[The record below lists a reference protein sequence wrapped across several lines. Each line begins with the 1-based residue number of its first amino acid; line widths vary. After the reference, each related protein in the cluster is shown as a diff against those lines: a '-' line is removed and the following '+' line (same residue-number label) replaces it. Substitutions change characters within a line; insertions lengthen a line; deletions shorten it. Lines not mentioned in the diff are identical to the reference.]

1 MGFSAFGS
9 GRPII
14 WKRIAWF
21 VALMTVVTLTLTA
34 MERTEPGASAAAE
47 PTAVD
52 SPIGI
57 AHTSANNTS
66 SVSNSSDGT
75 ATIRTGDATATGTQS
90 NTNIVQRADVDAFR
104 GFVFINQN
112 ARVSISGTAVANT
125 GGNTAIG
132 NNSTNTATSNSSS
145 SAS

>member
-1 MGFSAFGS
+1 MAFSAFGS
-9 GRPII
+9 SRPII

-21 VALMTVVTLTLTA
+21 VALMTVVTLALTA

-47 PTAVD
+47 PAVD

-66 SVSNSSDGT
+66 SVSNSSNGT

-104 GFVFINQN
+104 GFVFVNQN